1 MRAAVQ
7 ELPAA
12 VGTGLANWNWK
23 VVHQFVLEHFGI
35 SLCRSSCL
43 SCLHR
48 LGFVL
53 KRPRKRLV
61 KADEVKREAFVARL
75 QTGIPLAMAALRCTG
90 LLVPELA
97 GGYRNG
103 HHQRF
108 ARRSVPSAAGKAVV
122 MVLSCPSSSW

>member
-23 VVHQFVLEHFGI
+23 GVRQFVLERFGI
-35 SLCRSSCL
+35 SPCRSSCL

-48 LGFVL
+48 LEFVL

-61 KADEVKREAFVARL
+61 KADEVKWEAFVARL

-108 ARRSVPSAAGKAVV
+108 ARGSVPSAAGKAVV

>member
-23 VVHQFVLEHFGI
+23 GVRQFVLERFGI
-35 SLCRSSCL
+35 SPCRSSCL
-43 SCLHR
+43 NYLHR

-61 KADEVKREAFVARL
+61 KADEAKWEAFVARL

-90 LLVPELA
+90 LGVTGTATTSASPEDLCPPP
-97 GGYRNG
+97 
-103 HHQRF
+103 Q
-108 ARRSVPSAAGKAVV
+108 ARQ
-122 MVLSCPSSSW
+122 LSWS